1 MIREI
6 FGIFFRALPEKC
18 PYAPPPRAPPKGVS
32 QLSLDD
38 VDAAWKGVTNG
49 QMGLKSGHKKK
60 EEGERVE
67 MVQKPG
73 TPVQ

>member
-1 MIREI
+1 M
-6 FGIFFRALPEKC
+6 PKW
-18 PYAPPPRAPPKGVS
+18 PKGEIRRGS
-32 QLSLDD
+32 LRPSQQLSLDD